1 MLHIERVRQAMENAI
16 INGEHRLYEGT
27 CAVTEDGEGRW
38 QPADYREG
46 VCPASVICLGDYVDG
61 AIHERATEKLG
72 VSTSWLDTFIRAFD
86 GNSNRSS
93 DIQEAW
99 EMGIYFRAKYL
110 FKDGWSWNEDLE
122 EDEELEEIDEDDWG
136 DYDWDDEDEC

>member
-27 CAVTEDGEGRW
+27 CAVTEDVEGRW

-72 VSTSWLDTFIRAFD
+72 VSRGWLDTFIRAFD
-86 GNSNRSS
+86 GNANRRDDS
-93 DIQEAW
+93 QEAW

-110 FKDGWSWNEDLE
+110 FKDGWVWNED
-122 EDEELEEIDEDDWG
+122 EEIDEDDDDNYD
-136 DYDWDDEDEC
+136 DYEYLDEDEC